1 MYVFCCNGVTDREI
15 KRSIEMKEIQTLREL
30 NNKFGMGKQCGKCET
45 EVRKIFNESVTRE
58 HDSPSRQI
66 TLLTALA

>member
-1 MYVFCCNGVTDREI
+1 
-15 KRSIEMKEIQTLREL
+15 MKEIQTLCKL

-45 EVRKIFNESVTRE
+45 EVRKIFNESVTIG

-66 TLLTALA
+66 TPLTALA